1 MQKVDNRLKA
11 LERKNFGKTSKVN
24 VVVVGCGYAGVELA
38 ATIAERLGDNGVVK
52 AINAQPIICP
62 TAPPG
67 NREAALKVR

>member
-1 MQKVDNRLKA
+1 M
-11 LERKNFGKTSKVN
+11 ERKNFGKTSKVN